1 MVCLLPYYYHLTHP
15 PLSIEH
21 RWRECLILL
30 RYNSRTALPRPRY
43 DAAKSYEASRPT
55 EPLRKTSVLQTWHPS
70 RAASLD
76 TPPSKAARRS
86 PAAGLSSI
94 AVERLFGFL
103 QSCGGK
109 AANGGQW
116 TSPLSHVTARSGVSC
131 VSSLSN
137 FAGRKLFISHRL
149 LNRRRNRRRMKHY

>member
-1 MVCLLPYYYHLTHP
+1 VLA
-15 PLSIEH
+15 EG
-21 RWRECLILL
+21 
-30 RYNSRTALPRPRY
+30 TAADNLGSA
-43 DAAKSYEASRPT
+43 DVAT
-55 EPLRKTSVLQTWHPS
+55 S

-94 AVERLFGFL
+94 AVERLFGIL

-109 AANGGQW
+109 AVNGGHGPHPSR
-116 TSPLSHVTARSGVSC
+116 TSLRDLGVSC

-137 FAGRKLFISHRL
+137 FAGPKAIH
-149 LNRRRNRRRMKHY
+149 